1 MHWWALIGVI
11 LAMTAFMGDLG
22 MLEFPRQLVVPALAG
37 GSPTYHTLFL
47 FLIVFGVLGR
57 MLQMERRREKE
68 TLRERVATL
77 QKRVEELEKE
87 KPGQ

>member
-1 MHWWALIGVI
+1 MHWWALVGVV
-11 LAMTAFMGDLG
+11 LSMTAFMADLG
-22 MLEFPRQLVVPALAG
+22 MLEFPRQPVVPTLAQ

-47 FLIVFGVLGR
+47 FLVVFGILGR

-68 TLRERVATL
+68 SLRERVVTL